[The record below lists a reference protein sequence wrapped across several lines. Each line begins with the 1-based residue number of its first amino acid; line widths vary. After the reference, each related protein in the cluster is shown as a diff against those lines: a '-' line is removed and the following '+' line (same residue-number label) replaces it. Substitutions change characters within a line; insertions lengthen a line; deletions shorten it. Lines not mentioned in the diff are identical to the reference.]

1 MGTVNPPEALIVMG
15 VAGSGKSTV
24 GQQLAAELGWQFNDA
39 DGFHP
44 PENVAKMSAGIPLT
58 DGDRAPWLSA
68 IREHLGACLARGQGV
83 VVTCSALKE
92 TYRSVIRVDP
102 ERVKLVYLQGS
113 RDLLWERIT
122 SRKDHFMKPSML
134 DSQLATLEEPIDA
147 LTLDIAADT
156 KSLVAAIRH
165 AYSL

>member
-1 MGTVNPPEALIVMG
+1 
-15 VAGSGKSTV
+15 
-24 GQQLAAELGWQFNDA
+24 
-39 DGFHP
+39 
-44 PENVAKMSAGIPLT
+44 MSAGIPLT

-92 TYRSVIRVDP
+92 TYRRVIRVDP